1 MLTIYGRATSSNTQL
16 VMWAIGE
23 LRLEYERLD
32 YGGVFGK
39 TATPEYRAMNPMGLV
54 PVMRDGDL
62 TMFESGAILRYLGA
76 RYGAE
81 PFWPADPAKRA
92 AVDVWAEWG
101 KVTLAPAIT
110 AIFVRAVRTP
120 PSKQE
125 PEAIAEAVAGAERLL
140 AMLAD
145 RLGDRP
151 WLAGNDFTYADIPA
165 AYLLYRYYN
174 MPVKRSPIPAIDAWY
189 ARLQERPAFRTH
201 SMVNFDSLYIGD

>member
-23 LRLEYERLD
+23 LGLDYERLD
-32 YGGVFGK
+32 YGGAFGK
-39 TATPEYRAMNPMGLV
+39 TDTPEYRAMNPMGLV
-54 PVMRDGDL
+54 PVARDGGL

-120 PSKQE
+120 PSKHD
-125 PEAIAEAVAGAERLL
+125 PKAIAEAVAGADRLL

-145 RLGDRP
+145 WLRERP

-165 AYLLYRYYN
+165 GYLLYRYYN
-174 MPVKRSPIPAIDAWY
+174 MPVKRSPIPAIDAYY

-201 SMVNFDSLYIGD
+201 SMVNFDSLYVRD